1 MANQAIYNLTQAGI
15 VLSFAILPRIGVQ
28 GMAGERILDGLR
40 KYRQRYKKSDKA
52 GRSRLLDEF
61 CAQTGY
67 HRKYAIA
74 LLGKPADTP
83 PPGTTPR
90 RRGPTYSPASVR
102 ILARIWKSAGYPW
115 SARLKALLPQ
125 WLPWARL
132 HIPGLTPE
140 VECELLKMSSRQMD
154 RRLQGKKRKL
164 KGRIYGRTKPGS
176 LLKHHIPIKTDNWD
190 VHEPGYC
197 EIDLVSHSGP
207 HASGEFIYSLNMTD
221 IHTGWCETR
230 AIMGK
235 GETGVVDALEDIR
248 QVLPFDLNGI
258 DSDNGSEF
266 INYHLLRYCEKH
278 RIQFTRSRPYKKDD
292 NAHIEQKNWTHVR
305 KLVGWD
311 RYDTPMQLK
320 AMQALYT
327 GSWRA
332 MMNLYQPC
340 VKLKEK
346 VRIGSRITRRYEQP
360 KTPLDRLIVC
370 HAGRRLPKAVRV
382 LRDQRDH
389 TDPFIL
395 SKEVDEAL
403 GKLTQTGREKEKLN
417 NSVLEQKSP
426 SPRGGTNNKA
436 RPQSPPP
443 G

>member
-1 MANQAIYNLTQAGI
+1 
-15 VLSFAILPRIGVQ
+15 
-28 GMAGERILDGLR
+28 MAGERILDGLR
-40 KYRQRYKKSDKA
+40 KYRQRYKRSDKA
-52 GRSRLLDEF
+52 GRILLLNEF

-74 LLGKPADTP
+74 LLGKPADTV
-83 PPGTTPR
+83 PPGATPR

-102 ILARIWKSAGYPW
+102 ILAQIWKAAGYPW

-125 WLPWARL
+125 WLPWARI
-132 HIPGLTPE
+132 HIRSLTPE
-140 VECELLKMSSRQMD
+140 VESELLKMSPRQID
-154 RRLQGKKRKL
+154 RRLQDKKRRL

-176 LLKHHIPIKTDNWD
+176 LLKQHIPIKTDNWD

-197 EIDLVSHSGP
+197 ELDLVSHSGP
-207 HASGEFIYSLNMTD
+207 HASGEFIYSLNVTD

-230 AIMGK
+230 AIIGK
-235 GETGVVDALEDIR
+235 GETGVVDALENVR
-248 QVLPFDLNGI
+248 QALPFKLKGI

-266 INYHLLRYCEKH
+266 INYHLLKYCGER

-305 KLVGWD
+305 KLVGWE
-311 RYDTPMQLK
+311 RYDTPAQLE
-320 AMQALYT
+320 AMHDLYT

-346 VRIGSRITRRYEQP
+346 VRIGPRLTRRYDQP
-360 KTPLDRLIVC
+360 QTPLDRLIAC
-370 HAGRRLPKAVRV
+370 YAGKRLPKAVQAMRG
-382 LRDQRDH
+382 QRER
-389 TDPFIL
+389 TDPFAL
-395 SKEVDEAL
+395 SEEVAKAVAAL
-403 GKLTQTGREKEKLN
+403 PKKEKLIN
-417 NSVLEQKSP
+417 TVLEQQIT
-426 SPRGGTNNKA
+426 SPRGGDYNKA
-436 RPQSPPP
+436 KPQISLP

>member
-1 MANQAIYNLTQAGI
+1 
-15 VLSFAILPRIGVQ
+15 
-28 GMAGERILDGLR
+28 MAGERILDGLK
-40 KYRQRYKKSDKA
+40 KYRQRYKKSDRA
-52 GRSRLLDEF
+52 GRTRLLTEF
-61 CAQTGY
+61 CDQTGY

-74 LLGKPADTP
+74 LLGQPADTP
-83 PPGTTPR
+83 APGATPR

-102 ILARIWKSAGYPW
+102 VLAQIWKAAGYPW

-125 WLPWARL
+125 WLPWARS
-132 HIPGLTPE
+132 HVRGLTPE
-140 VECELLKMSSRQMD
+140 VESALLKMSPRQMD
-154 RRLQGKKRKL
+154 RRLQDKKRRL

-176 LLKHHIPIKTDNWD
+176 LLKHHIAIKTDNWD

-207 HASGEFIYSLNMTD
+207 HASGEFIYSLNVTD

-235 GETGVVDALEDIR
+235 CETGVVDALEDIR
-248 QVLPFDLNGI
+248 QALPFALKGI

-278 RIQFTRSRPYKKDD
+278 HIQFTRSRPYKKDD

-311 RYDTPMQLK
+311 RYDSHEQLK
-320 AMQALYT
+320 AIQALYT
-327 GSWRA
+327 GSWGA

-346 VRIGSRITRRYEQP
+346 VRIGSRVTRRYDQP
-360 KTPLDRLIVC
+360 QTPLDRLEAC
-370 HAGRRLPKAVRV
+370 YANKKLPKAVRA
-382 LRDQRDH
+382 LRDKREH
-389 TDPFIL
+389 TDPFLL
-395 SKEVDEAL
+395 SKGVDKSLGAL
-403 GKLTQTGREKEKLN
+403 SRIGKDKDEEKTT
-417 NSVLEQKSP
+417 VLEQKIP
-426 SPRGGTNNKA
+426 SPRGGDSNQAK
-436 RPQSPPP
+436 PQAPPP